1 MAQVL
6 VKNKSLLKNRF
17 RLKESDFLNIPSI
30 KSVILGNQP
39 SFYEAYVYLIK
50 DLISGMMYIGVHK
63 KNDKTYW
70 TSMTHIEGLKILQG
84 NEKRIEYKILAYGNY
99 GTMKNLEKDLIDKH
113 DAANPKSDFWN
124 KMEGMYHSEPLRMD
138 LIIQTVEDIE
148 SGKYPKEEELVSELI
163 KLPTWQVRN
172 NEYDPGHLK
181 KIKGKIRDA
190 GSSHINTDPIIILD
204 DRLNSEIYTETDL
217 RIDGAHTLESERTE
231 GCVYGYTM
239 RLPKEAHENL
249 SHTEVERFASLLNK
263 DPEKVKLPNDKDTL
277 ARILFGTW
285 VRARI
290 EIDSDENIDFLKE
303 QNKTS
308 ADRNKIIKKA
318 EELQKAYEY
327 ETEKNV
333 VLIDYKE
340 ADKELLKQKETILT
354 TSKSLATS
362 QSSSSLRWDRVCE
375 KLQDDNMGRKKLNYI
390 IYHSS
395 FTAAEDDWKDE
406 KKKLEKRL
414 NKWLVPQ
421 GYTYKIV
428 VMPHEREKIV
438 L

>member
-70 TSMTHIEGLKILQG
+70 TSMTDKEGLKILQG

-113 DAANPKSDFWN
+113 DAVNPKSDFWN
-124 KMEGMYHSEPLRMD
+124 KMEGMYHKEPLRMD
-138 LIIQTVEDIE
+138 LVNQTVKDIE
-148 SGKYPKEEELVSELI
+148 SGKYSKEEELVSELI

-172 NEYDPGHLK
+172 KEYDPGHLK

-190 GSSHINTDPIIILD
+190 GGSHTNTNPIIILD

-231 GCVYGYTM
+231 GCVYGYTR
-239 RLPKEAHENL
+239 RLPKEAHEHL
-249 SHTEVERFASLLNK
+249 SHTEVERVASLLNR
-263 DPEKVKLPNDKDTL
+263 DPEIVKLPNDKDTL
-277 ARILFGTW
+277 ARILFDTW
-285 VRARI
+285 VRSRI
-290 EIDSDENIDFLKE
+290 KIDSDVNVDFLKE

-308 ADRNKIIKKA
+308 QQRNKIIKIA

-327 ETEKNV
+327 EAEKNV

-340 ADKELLKQKETILT
+340 ADKEILKQKETILT
-354 TSKSLATS
+354 TSKALAIS
-362 QSSSSLRWDRVCE
+362 QSSSSLRWDRPCE
-375 KLQDDNMGRKKLNYI
+375 KLQDDKMGRKKLNYI
-390 IYHSS
+390 IYHTS
-395 FTAAEDDWKDE
+395 FRAAEDDWKDE
-406 KKKLEKRL
+406 KKKLVKRL

-428 VMPHEREKIV
+428 VMPHKREKVV